1 MPLCLDSCVLHSHVY
16 LIHEHY
22 QIPSDRLHR
31 LDDANVHLLF
41 LVPYPMIMIIGLKFY
56 LINNNNETM
65 GIHD

>member
-1 MPLCLDSCVLHSHVY
+1 MPLCLDFCVLHSHVY

-22 QIPSDRLHR
+22 QILSDIPHR

-41 LVPYPMIMIIGLKFY
+41 LVPYPTIMIIGLKSY
-56 LINNNNETM
+56 SINNNNETM